1 MLAAVL
7 NTAGAVPANVPVADW
22 VVAAGA
28 AARGAAYDPAGAADT
43 VTVPVDTA
51 AVEEVD
57 PSTGAAVLLEHP
69 TNIAVI
75 ATVITSVFIFYFPL
89 FNNFI
94 Y

>member
-1 MLAAVL
+1 
-7 NTAGAVPANVPVADW
+7 
-22 VVAAGA
+22 
-28 AARGAAYDPAGAADT
+28 
-43 VTVPVDTA
+43 VDTA

-75 ATVITSVFIFYFPL
+75 TAVITSVFIFYFPL